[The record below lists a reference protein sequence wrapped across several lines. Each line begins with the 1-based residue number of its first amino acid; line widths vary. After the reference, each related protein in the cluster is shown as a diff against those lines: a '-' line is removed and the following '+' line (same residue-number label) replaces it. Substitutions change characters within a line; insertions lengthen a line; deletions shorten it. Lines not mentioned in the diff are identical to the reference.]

1 MIVVSQGMMTT
12 GWHNFLVYFV
22 EEEEREEEEKE
33 EQEVGRKGG
42 KD

>member
-1 MIVVSQGMMTT
+1 MTT

-33 EQEVGRKGG
+33 EEQEVGRKGG